1 MNPSEQARREIL
13 GEASAVDTEVG
24 TASADPKGPGAAGP
38 EEGARKTLTTEQNIA
53 AVLNVLMTIIGP
65 ILPTVKEVYNANNI
79 KAIAENTAPLIDK
92 YGWQALI
99 AFGRWE
105 PELKAASV
113 LIPVAVATVQAA
125 KMDIDRLRKMGQ
137 AMSKSDEAKDKPS
150 EEGGTKAPE
159 AKPE

>member
-1 MNPSEQARREIL
+1 MNPSEQARKEIL
-13 GEASAVDTEVG
+13 GEAGAVDIEVG
-24 TASADPKGPGAAGP
+24 TASTDPGAPGAARA

-113 LIPVAVATVQAA
+113 LIPVAFATVQAA
-125 KMDIDRLRKMGQ
+125 KIDIERLKKMGQ
-137 AMSKSDEAKDKPS
+137 AMNKADDAQTKAK
-150 EEGGTKAPE
+150 EGGETKQEGAPE
-159 AKPE
+159 